1 MYQKQIHNRTSL
13 KTSALAICLAVGF
26 LLPACQTMNSSDKLA
41 AKETARATSLKEAR
55 LGEQIN
61 REPAGQADDVDVP
74 STTGPEFIREPS
86 QLSQIPEISERADQG
101 ERLGGGPMPKPQTET
116 VDAFVSPLTVP
127 QFIDVVFG
135 EMLGIPYVTGP
146 EVANMTD
153 VVQLRSS
160 GEMKSTDFMELVSE
174 ALENYGVRV
183 FPNNGTMQITRD
195 EALRSRIPRFIKSR
209 ARLRTRGDL
218 RPVIQFV
225 EMQAVD
231 ANSMLGF
238 LRQAFTGQSDSL
250 KITSNPGKNFISLAG
265 LPEDVDAAINIIREL
280 DELDFAGTDIQRYTP
295 QYWNVEEFAQ
305 ALEQALQ
312 VEGWAVT
319 SNFNLSRTIFLMPV
333 DYSNDLFIFS
343 KTQTAHERAQSWI
356 RELDKPVQGGDTEQ
370 IYIYQVKNVDASV
383 LSETA
388 NSVLLS
394 SQNGRGRLGS
404 GAGQFNNVTPNNAGS
419 EQSESRRGS
428 NTGGVFSVDPVGNR
442 IIFTGTS
449 TEYSKFVNLLEQL
462 DTPAPEVLIEVQ
474 IAEVTLS
481 DSTNFGIELFVDD
494 IGDSN
499 FTATA
504 ATQGLGLGSS
514 GLNLTFLSGNV
525 DAAINAFA
533 NNRRVKLLSTPI
545 LVARS
550 GSESEIQVGQDV
562 PIITAQR
569 AANNQNGQGDTDI
582 LQSIAYRKVGN
593 LLSIAPIVFSDNRID
608 LSITQEVSST
618 VDVSNSSI
626 SSPTISNRS
635 LSTQLSL
642 EDGQTAVLGGLISEN
657 YVTDENGVPI
667 IKDLPLIGNLFSS
680 DSFSVDRT
688 ELVLLITAYVLR
700 GQPDKEKF
708 VNRLTDRIDGYL
720 GDESRMMTL
729 LPNRAEE

>member
-1 MYQKQIHNRTSL
+1 MYQKQIHNWINF
-13 KTSALAICLAVGF
+13 KVSAVGICLAMVLLISGCKTVG
-26 LLPACQTMNSSDKLA
+26 PSDTQDSPLGP
-41 AKETARATSLKEAR
+41 SLKDSR
-55 LGEQIN
+55 LGEQIG
-61 REPAGQADDVDVP
+61 RAPAGQADDVDVP
-74 STTGPEFIREPS
+74 DTNGPDFIRAPS
-86 QLSQIPEISERADQG
+86 QLSRIPEISERADQG
-101 ERLGGGPMPKPQTET
+101 ERLGGGPSPKPQTET
-116 VDAFVSPLTVP
+116 VDAFVSPLVLP
-127 QFIDVVFG
+127 QFIDVVYG

-146 EVANMTD
+146 EVANMDD

-160 GEMKSTDFMELVSE
+160 GEMNSTDFMELVSE
-174 ALENYGVRV
+174 ALETYGVRV
-183 FPNNGTMQITRD
+183 FPNNGTLQITRD

-238 LRQAFTGQSDSL
+238 LRQAFTGQTDSL
-250 KITSNPGKNFISLAG
+250 KITANPGKNFISLAG

-295 QYWNVEEFAQ
+295 QYWNVEEFSQ

-319 SNFNLSRTIFLMPV
+319 SNFNLTRTIFLMPV

-370 IYIYQVKNVDASV
+370 IYIYQVKNVDAAV

-394 SQNGRGRLGS
+394 SQNGRGRLG
-404 GAGQFNNVTPNNAGS
+404 AGSTQFGNSTPNNANS
-419 EQSESRRGS
+419 DESDSRRGS
-428 NTGGVFSVDPVGNR
+428 ISNGVFSVDPVGNR

-481 DSTNFGIELFVDD
+481 DSTNFGMEFFIDD

-499 FTATA
+499 FSATA
-504 ATQGLGLGSS
+504 ATQALGTGTS

-533 NNRRVKLLSTPI
+533 SNRRVKLLSTPI

-593 LLSIAPIVFSDNRID
+593 LLSISPIVFSDNRID

-618 VDVSNSSI
+618 VDVSNSTI

-657 YVTDENGVPI
+657 YVTDEKGVPI
-667 IKDLPLIGNLFSS
+667 IKDLPIVGNLFSN
-680 DSFSVDRT
+680 DTFSVDRT

-700 GQPDKEKF
+700 GQPDKERF
-708 VNRLTDRIDGYL
+708 VNRLTNRVDGFL
-720 GDESRMMTL
+720 RDESRMMTL
-729 LPNRAEE
+729 LPNKP